1 MRILPFVGMA
11 LLGTTLPLAAQ
22 TLKLPVPAV
31 QTAVSPIRT
40 QEYEAVS
47 HPDQVD
53 RTTQAQDLRFKGD
66 GYDRMTVPVRVSGGE
81 CVGADLRASVPGLDQ
96 GTITLTQNA
105 ADVTAVIRSETTGLT
120 CRYDGN
126 ASFTGFAATAVSC
139 DAEILFQCST
149 GQSRIL
155 RPIGSTFTAT
165 QNGATATGTVTT
177 SYNIFSFDPVSKVE
191 TPVAGMTVESQFT
204 AVRR

>member
-1 MRILPFVGMA
+1 MKRAFVVAGV
-11 LLGTTLPLAAQ
+11 LVVGGVLGGCAEN
-22 TLKLPVPAV
+22 PVTPTPGQSLFITGQFAG
-31 QTAVSPIRT
+31 TWSGA
-40 QEYEAVS
+40 
-47 HPDQVD
+47 
-53 RTTQAQDLRFKGD
+53 
-66 GYDRMTVPVRVSGGE
+66 TVPVRVSGGE